1 MGVNS
6 RYFTVQEFVCPCCN
20 DQAMSRIFIARLDQ
34 ARGLA
39 GVPFVLTSAWRCYQ
53 HNLDVGGKETS
64 SHLFGLA
71 VDIAVTNSR
80 DRYKI
85 VNALLNVG
93 FTRIGIGKD
102 FIHVDMDNT
111 KDAEVIWLY

>member
-1 MGVNS
+1 MSINS
-6 RYFTVQEFVCPCCN
+6 RYFVEQEFVCPCCN
-20 DQAMSRIFIARLDQ
+20 QQAMSRILIARLDQ

-39 GVPFVLTSAWRCYQ
+39 GIAFKITSGWRCYE
-53 HNLDVGGKETS
+53 HNSSVGGKETS

-71 VDIAVTNSR
+71 VDILATTSR
-80 DRYKI
+80 SRFLI
-85 VNALLNVG
+85 VKALLDVG

-102 FIHVDMDNT
+102 FIHVDMDTT

>member
-64 SHLFGLA
+64 SHLFGRA
-71 VDIAVTNSR
+71 VDIAATTSR
-80 DRYKI
+80 SRFLI
-85 VNALLNVG
+85 VKALLDVG

-102 FIHVDMDNT
+102 FIHVDMDDT
-111 KDAEVIWLY
+111 KDPEVIWLY